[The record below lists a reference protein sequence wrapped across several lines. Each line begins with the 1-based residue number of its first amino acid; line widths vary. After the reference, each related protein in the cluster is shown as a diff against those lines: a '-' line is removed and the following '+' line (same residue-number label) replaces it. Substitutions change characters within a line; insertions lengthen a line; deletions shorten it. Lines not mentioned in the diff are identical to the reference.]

1 MGKRDYVGKNKQ
13 DGEDKV
19 NFREVVRAFDSVV
32 INQNPR
38 ECRSYCWNERVVL
51 GVLKP
56 VPTSREI
63 WNTKDSVVVQTGS
76 GGSFHEFCTSVCL
89 SLYEAQQQRPIPQ
102 SGDPADATRCSICQ
116 KTGEVRPLTTGQL
129 TEPVAASNLLLCFWS
144 CRGRALGGKGFGWK
158 R

>member
-1 MGKRDYVGKNKQ
+1 MVL
-13 DGEDKV
+13 
-19 NFREVVRAFDSVV
+19 SP
-32 INQNPR
+32 NPR
-38 ECRSYCWNERVVL
+38 EYRGYCWDKRVVL
-51 GVLKP
+51 GMLKP

-76 GGSFHEFCTSVCL
+76 GGSFQEFCTSVCL

-116 KTGEVRPLTTGQL
+116 KTGEVRLLTTGQL
-129 TEPVAASNLLLCFWS
+129 TEPTDSDLPPSGSGAAGAKPQ
-144 CRGRALGGKGFGWK
+144 RGKGFGWK

>member
-1 MGKRDYVGKNKQ
+1 MIIRP
-13 DGEDKV
+13 
-19 NFREVVRAFDSVV
+19 
-32 INQNPR
+32 NPR
-38 ECRSYCWNERVVL
+38 ECRGFCWNKRVVL
-51 GVLKP
+51 GILKP

-116 KTGEVRPLTTGQL
+116 KTGEVRLLTTGQF
-129 TEPVAASNLLLCFWS
+129 TEPAGSDLPLWFWS
-144 CRGRALGGKGFGWK
+144 CRGQALGRRDLGGKGSHCEGANS
-158 R
+158 RIELLQDVCS